1 MCSVMIPPSSGPI
14 ARAIAETPA
23 QIPIAVPRSRAWNVA
38 EMIDSVAGIISAAP
52 TPWTPRA
59 AISSVAPDERPQAS
73 EESVKTIRPIV
84 KISRRPS
91 RSPSFPPVSSSEAK
105 LRAEAATVHSSSDV
119 LIPRSAL
126 IAGSATFTTV
136 LSSMI
141 MKRAKQSAP
150 NVHQRRF
157 SSAKIFARTAPPT
170 GRKLACTRLA
180 LTSQSVKVTLAGV
193 EVIWRPDQ
201 EARERT
207 NALRLARKLGFD
219 DYASLVRFSQDEPER
234 FWPAAIEDMELEFS
248 RPWDAVVDESRGPE
262 WATWFVGGRL
272 NLAWNCVHRWA
283 QGERADAPAAVW
295 QSEDGQRRSLTYR
308 EVSAEVTRL
317 AEALARLGVEP
328 GDRVALFLPMSPEV
342 AIASHACA
350 HLGAI
355 QVPIFSGFAAPAI
368 AARLQHSE
376 AKVVVTA
383 DGSLRRGREVPMKEL
398 VDEAVRES
406 PSVEHVVVW
415 QRLGNGAAM
424 QAGRDVF
431 WSDAV
436 AGSPGELEPLE
447 VDSEHPY
454 LLTYTSG
461 TTGLPKGVL
470 HVQGGF
476 LVSITRE
483 VAYQADARPEDVIH
497 FVTDM
502 GWIMGPWEVV
512 GGMALGC
519 TIVFAEGAPDWPAA
533 DRLWGLVDSE
543 RVSILGLSPTLVRAL
558 IPHGAELVERHDVS
572 PLRVLVTTG
581 EPWNPEPYRWLFEH
595 VGGGRCPIINCS
607 GGTEVGA
614 CFLSPTPAVPI
625 KACSLGGPALG
636 MAMDV
641 VDADGLS
648 VRGEVGELVCRRPF
662 PGMTRGFWG
671 DPERYLDT
679 YWRRLPGIWVHG
691 DWAFVDDEGFW
702 FLHGRS
708 DDTLNI
714 AGKRLGPSELESAVV
729 AHPAVAEAA
738 AVGVPHE
745 VKGEVAWVFCALV
758 PGVEPSDELAAELR
772 GLAADE
778 LGKAFAPERVLFVSA
793 LPKTRSAKI
802 VRRAVR
808 AKALG
813 TDPGDLSSLENPE
826 TLEEIEHVATN

>member
-1 MCSVMIPPSSGPI
+1 
-14 ARAIAETPA
+14 
-23 QIPIAVPRSRAWNVA
+23 
-38 EMIDSVAGIISAAP
+38 
-52 TPWTPRA
+52 
-59 AISSVAPDERPQAS
+59 
-73 EESVKTIRPIV
+73 
-84 KISRRPS
+84 
-91 RSPSFPPVSSSEAK
+91 
-105 LRAEAATVHSSSDV
+105 
-119 LIPRSAL
+119 
-126 IAGSATFTTV
+126 
-136 LSSMI
+136 
-141 MKRAKQSAP
+141 
-150 NVHQRRF
+150 
-157 SSAKIFARTAPPT
+157 
-170 GRKLACTRLA
+170 
-180 LTSQSVKVTLAGV
+180 V
-193 EVIWRPDQ
+193 EVIWRPS
-201 EARERT
+201 EEVRNRS
-207 NALRLARKLGFD
+207 NAMRLAGRLGFD
-219 DYASLVRFSQDEPER
+219 DYWELVRFSAEEPER
-234 FWPAAIEDMELEFS
+234 FWPAAIEDMGLEFS
-248 RPWDAVVDESRGPE
+248 RPWEEVCDLSRGPE
-262 WATWFVGGRL
+262 WATWFVGGKL

-283 QGERADAPAAVW
+283 RGERADAAAAVW
-295 QSEDGQRRSLTYR
+295 QSEDGTRRSLSYR
-308 EVSAEVTRL
+308 ELSEEVTRF
-317 AEALARLGVEP
+317 AEALTALGVEP

-383 DGSLRRGREVPMKEL
+383 DGSLRRGREVPMKAL
-398 VDEAVRES
+398 VDEALRES

-415 QRLGNGAAM
+415 RRLGGETPM
-424 QAGRDVF
+424 EPGRDVF
-431 WSDAV
+431 WDEAV
-436 AGSPGELEPLE
+436 ADSPGELEPLE

-461 TTGLPKGVL
+461 TTGPPKGVL

-483 VAYQADARPEDVIH
+483 VAYQADARPDDVIH

-519 TIVFAEGAPDWPAA
+519 TVVFAEGAPDWPAA
-533 DRLWGLVDSE
+533 DRLWGLVESE
-543 RVSILGLSPTLVRAL
+543 GVSIMGLSPTLVRAL
-558 IPHGAELVERHDVS
+558 IPHGAELVERHDLS
-572 PLRVLVTTG
+572 SLRVLVTTG

-641 VDADGLS
+641 VDSEGRP

-662 PGMTRGFWG
+662 PGMTRGFWR

-679 YWRRLPGIWVHG
+679 YWRRLPGVWVHG
-691 DWAFVDDEGFW
+691 DWALVDEDGSW

-714 AGKRLGPSELESAVV
+714 AGKRLGPAELESAVV

-758 PGVEPSDELAAELR
+758 PGAEPSEELARELR
-772 GLAADE
+772 ELASGE

-813 TDPGDLSSLENPE
+813 GDPGDLSSLENPE
-826 TLEEIEHVATN
+826 TLEEIERVATG